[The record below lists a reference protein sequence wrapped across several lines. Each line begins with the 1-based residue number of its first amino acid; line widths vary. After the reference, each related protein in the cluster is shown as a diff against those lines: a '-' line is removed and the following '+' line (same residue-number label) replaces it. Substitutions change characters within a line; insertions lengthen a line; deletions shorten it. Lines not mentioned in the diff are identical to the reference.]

1 MNTDE
6 SKKTVTVIKDLARV
20 YQKKQQE
27 IERVYEKEKLNF
39 RKIIEMEGRCDMLT
53 DQFRILQQ
61 NLINQL
67 EEEDLTNF
75 IRTSEIFD
83 EIRILCLLAF
93 DTLKDK
99 LSEDK
104 KERTDFKTK

>member
-1 MNTDE
+1 MRTDVA
-6 SKKTVTVIKDLARV
+6 KKAVTVIKDLARV

-27 IERVYEKEKLNF
+27 MEEVYEKEKLGF
-39 RKIIEMEGRCDMLT
+39 RKILEMEARCDMLT

-67 EEEDLTNF
+67 EDKDLTNF

-83 EIRILCLLAF
+83 EIRILCTLAF

-99 LSEDK
+99 FSEDK
-104 KERTDFKTK
+104 KERTDFQTN